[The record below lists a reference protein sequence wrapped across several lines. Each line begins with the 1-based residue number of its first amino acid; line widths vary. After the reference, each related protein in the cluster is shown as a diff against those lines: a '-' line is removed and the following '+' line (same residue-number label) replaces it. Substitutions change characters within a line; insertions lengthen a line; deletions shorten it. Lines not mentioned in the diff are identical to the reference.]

1 MCEIYYLE
9 QRNRI
14 RMDYTLLWAVLG
26 GIALLLLLILRF
38 KLPAFLAL
46 LLASI
51 SVGVLAGLPIPAI
64 LSTLQ
69 EGMGN
74 TLGFVAI
81 VVGLGTLLGGLL
93 EHSGGAEALAEQ
105 VLKSFGEQ
113 RTDWAL
119 LTTGFLLA
127 IPVFFDVAFILLVPI
142 VYSLQRKTGKSI
154 LFYGLPLLA
163 GLAITHAFI
172 PPTPGPVA
180 VAEILS
186 ANLGWVIA
194 FGFVVGLPTAAVS
207 GPLFARMISKKI
219 MVKAPVL
226 SSEAESQKPTA
237 VPILGS
243 VLLVIGLPL
252 GLIVFNTL
260 FNAFALTPV
269 FPFFVGKALGLIG
282 HPFGALLIANLV
294 AWYILGRKQGVS
306 SAALNQLANRSM
318 APAGLII
325 LLTGAGGT
333 FKQMLITTNAGKMLA
348 EVFAALGLPLLLFAF
363 LAAVCIRLLQGS
375 ATVAMITAAGLTAPL
390 LSVALTAPQKALIV
404 LAIAAGASILS
415 HVNDSGFWLVSK
427 YLGLTEKET
436 FRSWSIMTLL
446 IALVGFS
453 CISLI
458 WLIV

>member
-1 MCEIYYLE
+1 
-9 QRNRI
+9 
-14 RMDYTLLWAVLG
+14 MDYALLWAVLG

-51 SVGVLAGLPIPAI
+51 SVGVFVGISIAKI

-93 EHSGGAEALAEQ
+93 EHSGGAEALAQ
-105 VLKSFGEQ
+105 QLLKSFGEK

-119 LTTGFLLA
+119 VTAGFLLA
-127 IPVFFDVAFILLVPI
+127 IPVLFDVAFILLVPI

-154 LFYGLPLLA
+154 LLYGLPLLA

-194 FGFVVGLPTAAVS
+194 FGFVVGLPTAAIS
-207 GPLFARMISKKI
+207 GPLFARIISKKI
-219 MVKAPVL
+219 MVKAPVI
-226 SSEAESQKPTA
+226 SSPEGQNMAAP
-237 VPILGS
+237 PRLGV

-252 GLIVFNTL
+252 GLIVLNT
-260 FNAFALTPV
+260 FFTSFAITPTL
-269 FPFFVGKALGLIG
+269 PLYIEETLGLIG

-294 AWYILGRKQGVS
+294 AWYILGKKQGVS

-348 EVFAALGLPLLLFAF
+348 EVFAAQGVPLLLFAF
-363 LAAVCIRLLQGS
+363 LAAVSIRLLQGS
-375 ATVAMITAAGLTAPL
+375 ATVAMITSAGLTAPL
-390 LSVALTAPQKALIV
+390 LNEALTAPQKALIV
-404 LAIAAGASILS
+404 LAIAAGASIMS

-446 IALVGFS
+446 IALLGFAS
-453 CISLI
+453 ISLL
-458 WLIV
+458 WLLV

>member
-1 MCEIYYLE
+1 
-9 QRNRI
+9 
-14 RMDYTLLWAVLG
+14 MDYALLWAVLG

-51 SVGVLAGLPIPAI
+51 SVGVFAGISITKI

-93 EHSGGAEALAEQ
+93 EHSGGAEAFAQQL
-105 VLKSFGEQ
+105 LKSFGEK

-119 LTTGFLLA
+119 VTAGFLLA

-154 LFYGLPLLA
+154 LLYGLPLLA

-194 FGFVVGLPTAAVS
+194 FGFVVGLPTAAIS
-207 GPLFARMISKKI
+207 GPLFARIISEKI
-219 MVKAPVL
+219 MVKAPVI
-226 SSEAESQKPTA
+226 SSIEGQNKATTPS
-237 VPILGS
+237 LGV

-252 GLIVFNTL
+252 GLIVLNTL
-260 FNAFALTPV
+260 FTSFAITSTLPLFIGETL
-269 FPFFVGKALGLIG
+269 ALIG

-294 AWYILGRKQGVS
+294 AWYVLGKKRGVS

-348 EVFAALGLPLLLFAF
+348 EVFAAQGVPLLLFAF
-363 LAAVCIRLLQGS
+363 LAAVSIRLLQGS

-390 LSVALTAPQKALIV
+390 LNEALTSPQKALIV

-446 IALVGFS
+446 IALVGFAS
-453 CISLI
+453 ISLL
-458 WLIV
+458 WLLV

>member
-1 MCEIYYLE
+1 
-9 QRNRI
+9 
-14 RMDYTLLWAVLG
+14 MDYALLWAVLG

-51 SVGVLAGLPIPAI
+51 SVGVFAGISITKI

-93 EHSGGAEALAEQ
+93 EHSGGAEALAQ
-105 VLKSFGEQ
+105 QLLKSFGEK

-119 LTTGFLLA
+119 VTAGFLLA

-154 LFYGLPLLA
+154 LLYGLPLLA

-180 VAEILS
+180 VAKILS

-194 FGFVVGLPTAAVS
+194 FGFVVGLPTAAIS
-207 GPLFARMISKKI
+207 GPLFARIISKKI
-219 MVKAPVL
+219 MVKAPVI
-226 SSEAESQKPTA
+226 SSPEGQNMATP
-237 VPILGS
+237 PRLG
-243 VLLVIGLPL
+243 VILLVIGLPL
-252 GLIVFNTL
+252 GLIVLNTL
-260 FNAFALTPV
+260 FTSFAITPTL
-269 FPFFVGKALGLIG
+269 PFFIGETLGLVG

-294 AWYILGRKQGVS
+294 AWYVLGKKREVS

-348 EVFAALGLPLLLFAF
+348 EVFAAQGVPLLLFAF
-363 LAAVCIRLLQGS
+363 LAAVSIRLLQGS
-375 ATVAMITAAGLTAPL
+375 ATVAMITAAGLTTPL
-390 LSVALTAPQKALIV
+390 LNEALTAPQKALIV

-446 IALVGFS
+446 IALVGFAS
-453 CISLI
+453 ISLL
-458 WLIV
+458 WLLV

>member
-1 MCEIYYLE
+1 
-9 QRNRI
+9 
-14 RMDYTLLWAVLG
+14 MDYALLWAVLG

-51 SVGVLAGLPIPAI
+51 SVGLFAGISITKI

-81 VVGLGTLLGGLL
+81 VVGLGILLGGLL
-93 EHSGGAEALAEQ
+93 EHSGGAEALAQ
-105 VLKSFGEQ
+105 QLLKSFGEK

-119 LTTGFLLA
+119 VTAGFLLA

-154 LFYGLPLLA
+154 LLYGLPLLA

-194 FGFVVGLPTAAVS
+194 FGFVVGLPTAAIS
-207 GPLFARMISKKI
+207 GPFFARIISEKI
-219 MVKAPVL
+219 MVKAPVI
-226 SSEAESQKPTA
+226 SSIEGQNKATTPS
-237 VPILGS
+237 LGV

-252 GLIVFNTL
+252 GLIVLNTL
-260 FNAFALTPV
+260 FTSFTITSTLPLFIGETLA
-269 FPFFVGKALGLIG
+269 LIG

-294 AWYILGRKQGVS
+294 AWYVLGKKRGVS

-348 EVFAALGLPLLLFAF
+348 EVFAAQGVPLLLFAF
-363 LAAVCIRLLQGS
+363 LAAVSIRLLQGS

-390 LSVALTAPQKALIV
+390 LNEALTAPQKALIV

-446 IALVGFS
+446 IALVGFAS
-453 CISLI
+453 ISLL
-458 WLIV
+458 WLLV

>member
-1 MCEIYYLE
+1 
-9 QRNRI
+9 
-14 RMDYTLLWAVLG
+14 MDYALLWAVLG
-26 GIALLLLLILRF
+26 GIALLLILILRF

-46 LLASI
+46 LLSSI
-51 SVGVLAGLPIPAI
+51 SVGVFAGISIPEI

-93 EHSGGAEALAEQ
+93 EHSGGAEALAKQ
-105 VLKSFGEQ
+105 LLQSFGEK

-119 LTTGFLLA
+119 VCAGFLLA

-180 VAEILS
+180 VAEILT

-194 FGFVVGLPTAAVS
+194 FGFIVGLPTAAVS
-207 GPLFARMISKKI
+207 GPLFTRMISEKI
-219 MVKAPVL
+219 MVKAPAL
-226 SSEAESQKPTA
+226 SAAEKQQENASPPSLSA
-237 VPILGS
+237 

-252 GLIVFNTL
+252 GLIVLNTL
-260 FNAFALTPV
+260 VDSFGLPQNT
-269 FPFFVGKALGLIG
+269 FPLIGNTLGLIG

-294 AWYILGRKQGVS
+294 AWYILGKKRGVS
-306 SAALNQLANRSM
+306 SEALNQLANRSM

-348 EVFAALGLPLLLFAF
+348 EVFAAQGVPVLLFAF

-390 LSVALTAPQKALIV
+390 LEDVFTAPQKALIV

-436 FRSWSIMTLL
+436 FRSWSVMTLL
-446 IALVGFS
+446 IALVGFT
-453 CISLI
+453 CISLL
-458 WLIV
+458 WLLV

>member
-1 MCEIYYLE
+1 
-9 QRNRI
+9 
-14 RMDYTLLWAVLG
+14 MDYALLWAVLG

-38 KLPAFLAL
+38 KLPAFIAL
-46 LLASI
+46 LIASI
-51 SVGVLAGLPIPAI
+51 SVGVFAGISITKI

-81 VVGLGTLLGGLL
+81 VVGLGILLGSLL
-93 EHSGGAEALAEQ
+93 EHSGGAEALAQ
-105 VLKSFGEQ
+105 QLLKSFGEKH
-113 RTDWAL
+113 TDWAL
-119 LTTGFLLA
+119 VTAGFLLA

-154 LFYGLPLLA
+154 LLYGLPLLA

-194 FGFVVGLPTAAVS
+194 FGFVVGLPTAAIS
-207 GPLFARMISKKI
+207 GLLFARMISKKI
-219 MVKAPVL
+219 IVKAPVI
-226 SSEAESQKPTA
+226 SSPEVQNKATPPS
-237 VPILGS
+237 LGV

-252 GLIVFNTL
+252 GLIVLNTL
-260 FNAFALTPV
+260 ITSFAITPTL
-269 FPFFVGKALGLIG
+269 PLIIGETLGLIG

-294 AWYILGRKQGVS
+294 AWYVLGKKRGIS
-306 SAALNQLANRSM
+306 SAVLNQLANRSM

-348 EVFAALGLPLLLFAF
+348 EVFAAQGVPLLLFAF
-363 LAAVCIRLLQGS
+363 LAAVSIRLLQGS

-390 LSVALTAPQKALIV
+390 LNETLTAPQNALIV
-404 LAIAAGASILS
+404 LTIAAGASIFS

-446 IALVGFS
+446 IALVGFAS
-453 CISLI
+453 ISLL
-458 WLIV
+458 WLLV

>member
-1 MCEIYYLE
+1 
-9 QRNRI
+9 
-14 RMDYTLLWAVLG
+14 MDYALLWAVLG

-46 LLASI
+46 LLSSI
-51 SVGVLAGLPIPAI
+51 SVGVFAGISITKI

-81 VVGLGTLLGGLL
+81 VVGLGILLGGLL
-93 EHSGGAEALAEQ
+93 EHSGGAEALAQ
-105 VLKSFGEQ
+105 QLLKSFGEK
-113 RTDWAL
+113 RTAWAL
-119 LTTGFLLA
+119 VTAGFLLA

-154 LFYGLPLLA
+154 LLYGLPLLA

-194 FGFVVGLPTAAVS
+194 FGFVVGLPTAAIS
-207 GPLFARMISKKI
+207 GPLFARMISKKV
-219 MVKAPVL
+219 MVKAPIL
-226 SSEAESQKPTA
+226 SSTEGQNMATP
-237 VPILGS
+237 PGLGV
-243 VLLVIGLPL
+243 VLFVIGLPL
-252 GLIVFNTL
+252 GLIVLNTL
-260 FNAFALTPV
+260 FTSFAITSTLPLFIGETL
-269 FPFFVGKALGLIG
+269 ALIG

-294 AWYILGRKQGVS
+294 AWYVLGKKRGVS

-348 EVFAALGLPLLLFAF
+348 EVFAAQGVPLLLFAF
-363 LAAVCIRLLQGS
+363 LAAVSIRLLQGS

-390 LSVALTAPQKALIV
+390 LNEALTAPQKALIV

-446 IALVGFS
+446 IALVGFAS
-453 CISLI
+453 ISFL
-458 WLIV
+458 WLLV

>member
-1 MCEIYYLE
+1 
-9 QRNRI
+9 
-14 RMDYTLLWAVLG
+14 MDYALLWAVLG
-26 GIALLLLLILRF
+26 GIALLLLLILRL

-51 SVGVLAGLPIPAI
+51 SVGVFAGISISEI
-64 LSTLQ
+64 LNTLQ

-93 EHSGGAEALAEQ
+93 EHSGGAEALAQ
-105 VLKSFGEQ
+105 QLLKTFGEK

-119 LTTGFLLA
+119 VTAGFLLA
-127 IPVFFDVAFILLVPI
+127 IPVFFDVAFILLVPL

-154 LFYGLPLLA
+154 LLYGLPLLA

-194 FGFVVGLPTAAVS
+194 FGFIVGLPTAAIS
-207 GPLFARMISKKI
+207 GPLFARMISEKI

-226 SSEAESQKPTA
+226 SSTARQKDKVTA
-237 VPILGS
+237 PSLAS
-243 VLLVIGLPL
+243 VLLVIGLPI
-252 GLIVFNTL
+252 GLIVLNTL
-260 FNAFALTPV
+260 FTSFALTPTLPL
-269 FPFFVGKALGLIG
+269 FIGETLDLIG

-294 AWYILGRKQGVS
+294 AWYVLGKKWGVS

-348 EVFAALGLPLLLFAF
+348 EVIAAQGAPLLLFAF
-363 LAAVCIRLLQGS
+363 LAAVSIRLLQGS

-390 LSVALTAPQKALIV
+390 LNVALTAPQKALIV

-446 IALVGFS
+446 IALVGFAS
-453 CISLI
+453 ISLL
-458 WLIV
+458 WLLV

>member
-1 MCEIYYLE
+1 
-9 QRNRI
+9 
-14 RMDYTLLWAVLG
+14 MDYTLLGAVLG
-26 GIALLLLLILRF
+26 GIAILLFLILRL

-46 LLASI
+46 LLSSIAVGVFAGI
-51 SVGVLAGLPIPAI
+51 SVVEIMK
-64 LSTLQ
+64 TLQ

-81 VVGLGTLLGGLL
+81 VVGLGTLLGGML
-93 EHSGGAEALAEQ
+93 EHSGGAEALAQ
-105 VLKSFGEQ
+105 QLLKFFGEK

-119 LTTGFLLA
+119 VTAGFLLA

-142 VYSLQRKTGKSI
+142 IYSLQRKTGKSI
-154 LFYGLPLLA
+154 LFYGLPLLS

-194 FGFVVGLPTAAVS
+194 FGFIVGLPTAAIS
-207 GPLFARMISKKI
+207 GPFFARRIGKKI
-219 MVKAPVL
+219 MVKAPEIATPNQSHRQITSPPL
-226 SSEAESQKPTA
+226 S
-237 VPILGS
+237 S

-252 GLIVFNTL
+252 VLIVLNTL
-260 FNAFALTPV
+260 LNAFDLFQGLPV
-269 FPFFVGKALGLIG
+269 FVLNTLGLIG

-294 AWYILGRKQGVS
+294 AWYLLGKTRGVS
-306 SAALNQLANRSM
+306 STALNQLANRSM

-348 EVFAALGLPLLLFAF
+348 EVFAAQGVPLLLFAF
-363 LAAVCIRLLQGS
+363 LAAACIRLLQGS

-390 LSVALTAPQKALIV
+390 LHEALTAPQKALIV

-436 FRSWSIMTLL
+436 FRSWSIMTLY
-446 IALVGFS
+446 IALVGFAT
-453 CISLI
+453 ISLL
-458 WLIV
+458 WLLV

>member
-1 MCEIYYLE
+1 
-9 QRNRI
+9 
-14 RMDYTLLWAVLG
+14 MDYALLWVVLG

-46 LLASI
+46 LFASI
-51 SVGVLAGLPIPAI
+51 SVGVFARISITEI
-64 LSTLQ
+64 LNTLQ

-74 TLGFVAI
+74 TLGFIAI

-93 EHSGGAEALAEQ
+93 EHSGGAEALAQ
-105 VLKSFGEQ
+105 QLLKSFGDK

-119 LTTGFLLA
+119 VTAGFLLA

-154 LFYGLPLLA
+154 LLYGLPLLA

-194 FGFVVGLPTAAVS
+194 FGFVVGLPTAAIS

-219 MVKAPVL
+219 MVKAPVI
-226 SSEAESQKPTA
+226 SSPEGQNTETPPS
-237 VPILGS
+237 LGV

-252 GLIVFNTL
+252 GLIVLNTL
-260 FNAFALTPV
+260 FTSFAITPTLPL
-269 FPFFVGKALGLIG
+269 FIGETLGLIG

-294 AWYILGRKQGVS
+294 AWYMLGKKRGVS

-348 EVFAALGLPLLLFAF
+348 EVFAAQGFPLILFAF
-363 LAAVCIRLLQGS
+363 LAAVSIRLLQGS

-390 LSVALTAPQKALIV
+390 LNEALTAPQKALIV
-404 LAIAAGASILS
+404 LAIAAGSSIMS
-415 HVNDSGFWLVSK
+415 HVNDSGFWLVSE

-446 IALVGFS
+446 IALVGFAS
-453 CISLI
+453 ISLL
-458 WLIV
+458 WLLV

>member
-1 MCEIYYLE
+1 
-9 QRNRI
+9 
-14 RMDYTLLWAVLG
+14 MDYALLWAVLG

-51 SVGVLAGLPIPAI
+51 SVGVFAGISTTKI

-93 EHSGGAEALAEQ
+93 EHSGGAEALAQ
-105 VLKSFGEQ
+105 QLLKSFGEK

-119 LTTGFLLA
+119 VTAGFLLA

-154 LFYGLPLLA
+154 LLYGLPLLA

-194 FGFVVGLPTAAVS
+194 FGFVVGLPTAAIS
-207 GPLFARMISKKI
+207 GPLFARIISEKI
-219 MVKAPVL
+219 MVKAPVI
-226 SSEAESQKPTA
+226 SSIEGQNKATTPS
-237 VPILGS
+237 LGV

-252 GLIVFNTL
+252 GLIVLNTL
-260 FNAFALTPV
+260 FTSFAITSTLPLFIGETL
-269 FPFFVGKALGLIG
+269 ALIG

-294 AWYILGRKQGVS
+294 AWYVLGKKRGVS

-348 EVFAALGLPLLLFAF
+348 EVFAAQGVPLLLFAF
-363 LAAVCIRLLQGS
+363 LAAVSIRLLQGS

-390 LSVALTAPQKALIV
+390 LNEALTSPQKALIV

-446 IALVGFS
+446 IALVGFAS
-453 CISLI
+453 ISLL
-458 WLIV
+458 WLLV

>member
-1 MCEIYYLE
+1 
-9 QRNRI
+9 
-14 RMDYTLLWAVLG
+14 MDYALLWAVLG

-46 LLASI
+46 LLSSI
-51 SVGVLAGLPIPAI
+51 SVGVFAGISITKI

-81 VVGLGTLLGGLL
+81 VVGLGILLGGLL
-93 EHSGGAEALAEQ
+93 EHSGGAEALAQ
-105 VLKSFGEQ
+105 QLLKSFGEK

-119 LTTGFLLA
+119 VTAGFLLA

-154 LFYGLPLLA
+154 LLYGLPLLA

-194 FGFVVGLPTAAVS
+194 FGFVVGLPTAAIS
-207 GPLFARMISKKI
+207 GPLFARIISEKI
-219 MVKAPVL
+219 MVKAPVI
-226 SSEAESQKPTA
+226 SSIEGQNKATTPS
-237 VPILGS
+237 LGV

-252 GLIVFNTL
+252 GLIVLNTL
-260 FNAFALTPV
+260 FTSFTITSTLPLFIGETLA
-269 FPFFVGKALGLIG
+269 LIG

-294 AWYILGRKQGVS
+294 AWYVLGKKRGVS

-348 EVFAALGLPLLLFAF
+348 EVFAAQGVPLLLFAF
-363 LAAVCIRLLQGS
+363 LAAVSIRLLQGS

-390 LSVALTAPQKALIV
+390 LNEALTAPQKALIV

-446 IALVGFS
+446 IALVGFAS
-453 CISLI
+453 ISLL
-458 WLIV
+458 WLLV

>member
-1 MCEIYYLE
+1 
-9 QRNRI
+9 
-14 RMDYTLLWAVLG
+14 MDYALLWAVLG

-46 LLASI
+46 LLSSI
-51 SVGVLAGLPIPAI
+51 SVGVFAGISITKI

-81 VVGLGTLLGGLL
+81 VVGLGILLGGLL
-93 EHSGGAEALAEQ
+93 EHSGGAEALAQ
-105 VLKSFGEQ
+105 QLLKSFGEK

-119 LTTGFLLA
+119 VTAGFLLA

-154 LFYGLPLLA
+154 LLYGLPLLA

-194 FGFVVGLPTAAVS
+194 FGFVVGLPTAAIS
-207 GPLFARMISKKI
+207 GPLFARIISEKI
-219 MVKAPVL
+219 MVKAPVI
-226 SSEAESQKPTA
+226 SSIEGQNKATTPS
-237 VPILGS
+237 LG
-243 VLLVIGLPL
+243 VILLVIGLPL
-252 GLIVFNTL
+252 GLIVLNTL
-260 FNAFALTPV
+260 FTSFTITSTLPLFIGETLA
-269 FPFFVGKALGLIG
+269 LIG

-294 AWYILGRKQGVS
+294 AWYVLGKKRGVS

-348 EVFAALGLPLLLFAF
+348 EVFAAQGVPLLLFAF
-363 LAAVCIRLLQGS
+363 LAAVSIRLLQGS

-390 LSVALTAPQKALIV
+390 LNEALTAPQKALIV

-446 IALVGFS
+446 IALVGFAS
-453 CISLI
+453 ISLL
-458 WLIV
+458 WLLV

>member
-1 MCEIYYLE
+1 
-9 QRNRI
+9 
-14 RMDYTLLWAVLG
+14 MDYALLWAVLG

-38 KLPAFLAL
+38 KLPAFIAL

-51 SVGVLAGLPIPAI
+51 SVGVFAGISITKI

-81 VVGLGTLLGGLL
+81 VVGLGILLGSLL
-93 EHSGGAEALAEQ
+93 EHSGGAEALAQ
-105 VLKSFGEQ
+105 QLLKSFGEK

-119 LTTGFLLA
+119 VTAGFLLA

-154 LFYGLPLLA
+154 LLYGLPLLA

-194 FGFVVGLPTAAVS
+194 FGFVVGLPTAAIS
-207 GPLFARMISKKI
+207 GLLFARMISKKI
-219 MVKAPVL
+219 MVKAPVI
-226 SSEAESQKPTA
+226 SSPEEQNKATPPS
-237 VPILGS
+237 LGV

-252 GLIVFNTL
+252 GLIVLNTL
-260 FNAFALTPV
+260 ITSFAITPTL
-269 FPFFVGKALGLIG
+269 PLIIGETLGLIG

-294 AWYILGRKQGVS
+294 AWYVLGKKRGIS
-306 SAALNQLANRSM
+306 STVLNQLANRSM

-348 EVFAALGLPLLLFAF
+348 EVFAAQGVPLLLFAF
-363 LAAVCIRLLQGS
+363 LAAVSIRLLQGS

-390 LSVALTAPQKALIV
+390 LNETLIAPQKALIV
-404 LAIAAGASILS
+404 LTIAAGASIFS

-436 FRSWSIMTLL
+436 LRSWSIMTLL
-446 IALVGFS
+446 IALVGFAS
-453 CISLI
+453 ISLL
-458 WLIV
+458 WLLV

>member
-1 MCEIYYLE
+1 
-9 QRNRI
+9 
-14 RMDYTLLWAVLG
+14 MDYALLWAVLG

-46 LLASI
+46 LLSSI
-51 SVGVLAGLPIPAI
+51 SVGVFAGISITKI
-64 LSTLQ
+64 LSILQ

-93 EHSGGAEALAEQ
+93 EHSGGAEALAQ
-105 VLKSFGEQ
+105 QLLKSFGEK

-119 LTTGFLLA
+119 VTAGFLLA

-154 LFYGLPLLA
+154 LLYGLPLLA

-194 FGFVVGLPTAAVS
+194 FGFVVGLPTAAIS
-207 GPLFARMISKKI
+207 GPLFARIISEKI
-219 MVKAPVL
+219 MVKAPVI
-226 SSEAESQKPTA
+226 SSIEGQNKATTPS
-237 VPILGS
+237 LG
-243 VLLVIGLPL
+243 VILLVIGLPL
-252 GLIVFNTL
+252 GLIVLNTL
-260 FNAFALTPV
+260 FTSFTITSTLPLFIGETLA
-269 FPFFVGKALGLIG
+269 LIG

-294 AWYILGRKQGVS
+294 AWYVLGKKRGVS

-333 FKQMLITTNAGKMLA
+333 FKQILITTNAGKMLA
-348 EVFAALGLPLLLFAF
+348 EVFAAQGVPLLLFAF
-363 LAAVCIRLLQGS
+363 LAAVSIRLLQGS

-390 LSVALTAPQKALIV
+390 LNEALTSPQKALIV

-446 IALVGFS
+446 IALVGFAS
-453 CISLI
+453 ISLL
-458 WLIV
+458 WLLV